1 MKEISDFALRIE
13 MAKKL
18 TFFLLATLSLNITGC
33 FNLFDCE
40 YNITASSVSPTGNVT
55 AHLIDV
61 GCGATSGFTTWVAVS
76 EADEKLDFEGHR
88 IAILDGKAEKIS
100 WTNNAKIEVVG
111 EFDGVRVDNVKF
123 NLLIHGGNLG
133 GVEISLPQE

>member
-1 MKEISDFALRIE
+1 MKVITDFALRIE

-76 EADEKLDFEGHR
+76 EADEKLDFEGFFER
-88 IAILDGKAEKIS
+88 GNPYLFIVSERDFLRLDDILSIRGNRVRLTKPP
-100 WTNNAKIEVVG
+100 
-111 EFDGVRVDNVKF
+111 FDIVF
-123 NLLIHGGNLG
+123 L
-133 GVEISLPQE
+133 Q